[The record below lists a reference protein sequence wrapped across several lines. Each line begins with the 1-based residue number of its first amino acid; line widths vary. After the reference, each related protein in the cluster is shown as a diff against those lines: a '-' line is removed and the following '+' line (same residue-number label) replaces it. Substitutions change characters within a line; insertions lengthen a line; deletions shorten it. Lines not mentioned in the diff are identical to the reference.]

1 MNTRALV
8 EIAEVKAEEA
18 AEAAKLA
25 EQPHLRPDLA
35 SRRRFRLKSQTP
47 DLDCTIGHTIYAMLA
62 LLLRPR

>member
-25 EQPHLRPDLA
+25 EQPHL
-35 SRRRFRLKSQTP
+35 T
-47 DLDCTIGHTIYAMLA
+47 
-62 LLLRPR
+62 